1 MSHETTN
8 WIYYLASS
16 LEINKFPK
24 SDTFQNPVKHIPAG
38 NYLFKVNNRN
48 IRNRWKICSKLTI
61 FPKYFEHISYLAFS
75 VSIVNFKYVNVCW
88 DDTYIFV
95 KAVNCY
101 FRKKVLFRCFTGFW
115 MRLSNPWIS
124 SILQIT
130 NQR

>member
-24 SDTFQNPVKHIPAG
+24 SDTFQNPVKHIPAS

-48 IRNRWKICSKLTI
+48 IRTWREICSKLTI
-61 FPKYFEHISYLAFS
+61 FQQYFEHISHLAPS
-75 VSIVNFKYVNVCW
+75 VSVVNLEYVNVSW
-88 DDTYIFV
+88 DNTDIFV

-101 FRKKVLFRCFTGFW
+101 FWKVHFKCFTGFW

-124 SILQIT
+124 SFLQIT
-130 NQR
+130 I